1 MLQYRKEK
9 TVDQITA
16 EMRQVKCLVNEMA
29 KNRDIILS
37 GLATVVNSKIV
48 KDNEGLNM
56 VIKDL
61 IDDLAYWQPFEDLI
75 EKTTLQVK

>member
-1 MLQYRKEK
+1 MLQYNKEK

-16 EMRQVKCLVNEMA
+16 EMRQVKCLVNEMS
-29 KNRDIILS
+29 KNRDIILA
-37 GLATVVNSKIV
+37 GLATVTCSKIV

-61 IDDLAYWQPFEDLI
+61 VDDLAYWQPFEDLI
-75 EKTTLQVK
+75 EPNILEVK